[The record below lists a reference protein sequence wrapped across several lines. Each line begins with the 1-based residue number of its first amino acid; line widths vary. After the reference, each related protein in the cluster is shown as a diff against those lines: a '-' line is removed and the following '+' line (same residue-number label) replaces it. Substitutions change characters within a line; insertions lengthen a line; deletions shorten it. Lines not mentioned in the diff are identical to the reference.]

1 MTENKTN
8 SSSLP
13 TTVEKILFLKEN
25 DIFSEV
31 PPDSLLN
38 VVSVAHEVAI
48 SNGVNVFKEGEL
60 SIYLFLVVSGQI
72 KISRQQKE
80 IFVAKS
86 KESFGLVGLVE
97 EKRRETTATAIEDSV
112 LLRIGLAD
120 LFDLM
125 EDFPA
130 ITRGVLRG
138 VSKVLRKLL

>member
-13 TTVEKILFLKEN
+13 TKVEKILFLKEN

-38 VVSVAHEVAI
+38 IVPVAHEVTI

-72 KISRQQKE
+72 KITRQQKE

-97 EKRRETTATAIEDSV
+97 ERRRETTATAIEDSV

-130 ITRGVLRG
+130 ITKGVLRG
-138 VSKVLRKLL
+138 ISKILRKLL

>member
-38 VVSVAHEVAI
+38 IVPVAHEVAI
-48 SNGVNVFKEGEL
+48 SNGVNVFEEGEL

-72 KISRQQKE
+72 KITRQQKE
-80 IFVAKS
+80 IFVAQS
-86 KESFGLVGLVE
+86 KDSFGLVGLVE
-97 EKRRETTATAIEDSV
+97 ERRRETTATAIEDSV

-130 ITRGVLRG
+130 ITKGVLRG
-138 VSKVLRKLL
+138 ISKVLRKLL